1 MEDLSR
7 VLDRIQ
13 MSRWSLRSKLALGFV
28 IAGVLPLVM
37 FAAVSLRST
46 EQSLR
51 DQAVIDLSN
60 RNDALRAALDARG
73 RAMVDQV
80 ASYGEWD
87 ALCAAMDRSDAAWLE
102 SKVTT
107 WAVHDSR
114 MTGAQALTPGGRLV
128 SAAGDFERV
137 SLSDSSVVAA
147 AVKTGQRGFDFQMID
162 GRLFIVGAGP
172 IVEEHD
178 QTSPMHGIVVLGQRV
193 DRATLAELA
202 SIIGASQLDVYEGGR
217 VQASSAGSAAKAL
230 PAGILV
236 GAAATSGSDA
246 VLLTELRDRAGRP
259 QAELALRVPSAAVA
273 VTSSTLRRTA
283 AYALIAALIIAL
295 LSELVVTRM
304 LSRPLRRLANG
315 ARAIAGGATRQ
326 RVDIESRD
334 ELGEVAE
341 AFNTMS
347 EQLSKAFA
355 ELERRS
361 NTDGLTGL
369 LNHRAMHQALAV
381 EMARSRRYGNAYS
394 LLLLDIDDLKLLND
408 THGHPAGDR
417 LLSQVGRILGEH
429 TRQADIVGRVGGDEF
444 MLIMPETRPDAA
456 TAAAEKLLES
466 ISAEPYVAADGRR
479 IPVHV
484 SMGIASFPEDGDET
498 NALVTC
504 ADTNLYT
511 SKRRGGNAI
520 TRREAEARQEEEA
533 TTAFGMLESL
543 VAAVDNK
550 DSYTHRHSDEVTEY
564 ALAIAAALG
573 LSDETQ
579 RIVRVAGLLHDVGK
593 IGVPGSILRK
603 PGRLTSDEYDAR
615 SDSVRDGCRFD
626 RADRGHHG
634 PHGGGATGR
643 GCDHKQLVRVGGHL
657 PARHGPP
664 RPVPVERQLVGASQH
679 VQPDP
684 SVRHV
689 RWRSVVDHVG

>member
-1 MEDLSR
+1 
-7 VLDRIQ
+7 
-13 MSRWSLRSKLALGFV
+13 
-28 IAGVLPLVM
+28 
-37 FAAVSLRST
+37 
-46 EQSLR
+46 
-51 DQAVIDLSN
+51 
-60 RNDALRAALDARG
+60 
-73 RAMVDQV
+73 
-80 ASYGEWD
+80 
-87 ALCAAMDRSDAAWLE
+87 
-102 SKVTT
+102 
-107 WAVHDSR
+107 
-114 MTGAQALTPGGRLV
+114 
-128 SAAGDFERV
+128 
-137 SLSDSSVVAA
+137 
-147 AVKTGQRGFDFQMID
+147 
-162 GRLFIVGAGP
+162 
-172 IVEEHD
+172 
-178 QTSPMHGIVVLGQRV
+178 
-193 DRATLAELA
+193 
-202 SIIGASQLDVYEGGR
+202 
-217 VQASSAGSAAKAL
+217 
-230 PAGILV
+230 
-236 GAAATSGSDA
+236 
-246 VLLTELRDRAGRP
+246 
-259 QAELALRVPSAAVA
+259 
-273 VTSSTLRRTA
+273 
-283 AYALIAALIIAL
+283 IIAL
-295 LSELVVTRM
+295 LSELIVTRM

-511 SKRRGGNAI
+511 SKRRVGNAI
-520 TRREAEARQEEEA
+520 TRREAEARQGEEA

-603 PGRLTSDEYDAR
+603 PGRLTSDEYEIMKQHTLLGELIIQEVPNLKEIRAAVVSHHERWDGTGYPRGLAGEAIPLLGRIMSVADAYSAMISDRPYR
-615 SDSVRDGCRFD
+615 SGLTTDVAIAELRAGAGTQFD
-626 RADRGHHG
+626 
-634 PHGGGATGR
+634 PT
-643 GCDHKQLVRVGGHL
+643 LVEL
-657 PARHGPP
+657 F
-664 RPVPVERQLVGASQH
+664 VEAVSRQHACEVTA
-679 VQPDP
+679 
-684 SVRHV
+684 
-689 RWRSVVDHVG
+689 